1 MKNRQIISSIGWALY
16 CVVIVFALY
25 TGFLCNFVYNGLGLL
40 LLLVI
45 GFGTAVWAN
54 MGKGSMCETILSPK
68 TLKMLLGIYSVILLI
83 VLFGMRY
90 STGDFKIG
98 FSSDYVKYNSNLI
111 PFATIL
117 NDLNTYNWKVL
128 VGNFFLFIP
137 IGALCP
143 MIWKMQRKKRY
154 FVITV
159 LIVSLFIEGIQ
170 VITGLGSFD
179 VDDIICY
186 LIGSVFGFMLWVMIE
201 RRNKT

>member
-68 TLKMLLGIYSVILLI
+68 TLK
-83 VLFGMRY
+83 MRY

-170 VITGLGSFD
+170 VTTGLGSFD

>member
-1 MKNRQIISSIGWALY
+1 MKNRQIISSIVWALY

-159 LIVSLFIEGIQ
+159 LIVSLFFEWIKNKTWRGGIY
-170 VITGLGSFD
+170 GED
-179 VDDIICY
+179 YICY
-186 LIGSVFGFMLWVMIE
+186 HSWIFLGVMVWVMI
-201 RRNKT
+201 

>member
-16 CVVIVFALY
+16 CVVVVFALY
-25 TGFLCNFVYNGLGLL
+25 TGFLCHFVYNGLGLL

-45 GFGTAVWAN
+45 GFGAAVWAN
-54 MGKGSMCETILSPK
+54 MGKGSIRETILSPK
-68 TLKMLLGIYSVILLI
+68 TLKMLLGIYGVILLI

-90 STGDFKIG
+90 STGDLKIG

-117 NDLNTYNWKVL
+117 NDLNTYNWKIL
-128 VGNFFLFIP
+128 VGNLFLFIP

-143 MIWKMQRKKRY
+143 MIWKTQRKKSC

-170 VITGLGSFD
+170 VATGLGSFD